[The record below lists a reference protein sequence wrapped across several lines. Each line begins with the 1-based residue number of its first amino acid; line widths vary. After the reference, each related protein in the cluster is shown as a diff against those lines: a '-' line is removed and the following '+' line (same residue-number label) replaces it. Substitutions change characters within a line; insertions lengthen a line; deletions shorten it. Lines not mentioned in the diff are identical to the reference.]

1 MSTSQFET
9 AVEAHDAAVGGIGRT
24 IWVGAEPTF
33 TLSNSESP
41 EWLYEALGGDKLA
54 YAMRMADAV
63 RSCHP
68 GSLVLRTVGR
78 QYSDEPCPRWSI
90 GLYQRRDGKAVW
102 EGPPDPLTDTPDT
115 AGSPDLDGFA
125 NELERACIRAGWHCE
140 SIRVDEDL
148 ERRLLLWHGD
158 AAAIPVERDDPRLR
172 RPSIHTCKTPT
183 DGLQDDLAAEG
194 LLLLG
199 IGEMALQGESGI
211 ACIELPAFSDVDE
224 FLAFISATGKA
235 AQATAVDHLVF
246 QGFPPPVDAG
256 IAWTTFTP
264 DPAVIEVNQAPQ
276 PDVAHFL
283 RSADELYEVASQ
295 LGLSP
300 CRLQYNGNVS
310 DSGGGGQFT
319 LGGPSPT
326 RSPFLL
332 NPPLLPRLVRY
343 FNRHPALSYWFATD
357 YIGEASQSPRPDEG
371 SREAFRELALAL
383 DQLQGPS
390 QTPFAE
396 ILWASLAP
404 FLADPS
410 GNVHRSELNIEK
422 LWNPH
427 LPGRGLLG
435 LVEFRAFRMP
445 ETRHKAAAIAALL
458 RAVAAMLTVADP
470 AGGLK
475 DWGDELHDRFALP
488 HFLISDLEEVFADL
502 RKHGLGLEPSLQKV
516 LIRDPFRTRWTTE
529 LAGCELALE
538 QALDFWPLVGDVASQ
553 ESGGSRLVD
562 SSTLR
567 LQISL
572 RARDP
577 GTPDLSRWQL
587 GIGGIRIPLRDQK
600 TASGG
605 LRLIGLRY
613 RDFAP
618 WRGLHPNIPGQSP
631 LIFTLSHPEVAKALE
646 LTLHNWQPRGEPYSG
661 LPMST
666 QEAAARRTERLVV
679 REIPKSELAP
689 LRQAPSE
696 AVTAYTFDYRRC
708 GVDYPE

>member
-1 MSTSQFET
+1 MSEFE
-9 AVEAHDAAVGGIGRT
+9 ASVEAHDAALAAVGTT

-33 TLSNSESP
+33 TLSQSESP
-41 EWLYEALGGDKLA
+41 EWLYESLGGDKLA
-54 YAMRMADAV
+54 YALRMADEI
-63 RSCHP
+63 RRHHP
-68 GSLVLRTVGR
+68 GCLMLRTVGR
-78 QYSDEPCPRWSI
+78 QYAGEPCPRWSI
-90 GLYQRRDGKAVW
+90 GLYQRRDGNTVW
-102 EGPPDPLTDTPDT
+102 KGPPDPLTATPET
-115 AGSPDLDGFA
+115 AGSLDLDGFA
-125 NELERACIRAGWHCE
+125 DQLARACIRAGWHCE
-140 SIRVDEDL
+140 PLRVEEDPQ
-148 ERRLLLWHGD
+148 RRLLLWRGD
-158 AAAIPVERDDPRLR
+158 AAAMPVERDDPRLR
-172 RPSIHTCKTPT
+172 RAPIHSGKIPT

-194 LLLLG
+194 LLLLA
-199 IGEMALQGESGI
+199 IGDMASQGESGI

-224 FLAFISATGKA
+224 FLAFISATEKA
-235 AQATAVDHLVF
+235 AQAAAVDHLVF
-246 QGFPPPVDAG
+246 QGFPPPVNAD

-276 PDVAHFL
+276 TDVAHFL
-283 RSADELYEVASQ
+283 RSADELYAVAAR

-300 CRLQYNGNVS
+300 CRLQYNGNIS

-332 NPPLLPRLVRY
+332 NPSLLPRLVRY

-357 YIGEASQSPRPDEG
+357 YIGAASQSPRPDEG
-371 SREAFRELALAL
+371 TREAFRELALTL
-383 DQLQGPS
+383 DQLQGRS

-396 ILWASLAP
+396 TLWASLAP
-404 FLADPS
+404 FLSDLS

-422 LWNPH
+422 LWNPYM
-427 LPGRGLLG
+427 PGRGLLG

-445 ETRHKAAAIAALL
+445 ETPHRAAAIAALL
-458 RAVAAMLTVADP
+458 RAIAAMLTITDP
-470 AGGLK
+470 VDGLK

-488 HFLISDLEEVFADL
+488 HFLVSDLNEVFADL
-502 RKHGLGLEPSLQKV
+502 QSSGVGLAPSLQAALV
-516 LIRDPFRTRWTTE
+516 ADPFRTSWTRD
-529 LAGCELALE
+529 LAGCEFALE

-577 GTPDLSRWQL
+577 GTPDLSQWQL

-666 QEAAARRTERLVV
+666 QEAVARRTERLVV
-679 REIPKSELAP
+679 REIAKSELAP
-689 LRQAPSE
+689 LRQAPAQ
-696 AVTAYTFDYRRC
+696 AVTAYTLDYRHC